1 MTRHALTSILA
12 FALIA
17 LGATGCQT
25 NKTTGR
31 SQMIFM
37 SLEQEAALG
46 AEAKPQMLAEMGPA
60 MARADINTYVVNI
73 GKALLV
79 PALERD
85 PAMAKFQ
92 WEFTV
97 LDSDVI
103 NAFALPGGKVFMSR
117 GLMQKMT
124 NEAQLAAV
132 LGHEIGHVMARH
144 GNERVSR
151 SLATQM
157 GLEVAGAAMGS
168 TESAALIRQIAA
180 QSTQIFLMKYD
191 RNQES
196 ESDSLGAEYMVR
208 LNYDPMGAVQVMD
221 LFASLSGGKRQPE
234 ILSTHPDPVRR
245 ASDLRKKIAAQFP
258 QTQGNATYRLKDA
271 EFRANFLQ
279 KMSLAYP
286 HAGTP
291 TLAGADSIVPPD
303 AIGAL
308 VGNCGH

>member
-1 MTRHALTSILA
+1 MIRHVFTPIIAL
-12 FALIA
+12 ALVA
-17 LGATGCQT
+17 LGAAGCET

-31 SQMIFM
+31 SQLLFL
-37 SLEQEAALG
+37 SLQQEATLG

-60 MARADINTYVVNI
+60 MARADINLYVANI

-85 PAMAKFQ
+85 PDMAKFQ

-124 NEAQLAAV
+124 NEAQLASV

-151 SLATQM
+151 TLAAQM
-157 GLEVAGAAMGS
+157 GLEIAGAAMGS
-168 TESAALIRQIAA
+168 SESGALISQIAA

-196 ESDSLGAEYMVR
+196 ESDSLGAEYMVKV
-208 LNYDPMGAVQVMD
+208 NYDPMGAVQVMD
-221 LFASLSGGKRQPE
+221 LFASLSGGKSQPE

-245 ASDLRKKIAAQFP
+245 AADLRKKIAADFP
-258 QTQGNATYRLKDA
+258 QTQGNASYKLKDA

-286 HAGTP
+286 HAGEP
-291 TLAGADSIVPPD
+291 TLAGAESIVPPE